1 MDSAEVTPEPD
12 DIPGIGKLRSH
23 LRQFSPCVTR
33 VTHAADRLGA
43 GSHYARRMAEPHDE
57 TVDDTADTAPLDD
70 YDTDTPADVANRLEA
85 YDLDGDGEI
94 GLVEDARAR
103 LGMVD
108 ARLEELAEEG
118 GVKGKLADA
127 AHHVVDRIDND

>member
-1 MDSAEVTPEPD
+1 
-12 DIPGIGKLRSH
+12 
-23 LRQFSPCVTR
+23 
-33 VTHAADRLGA
+33 
-43 GSHYARRMAEPHDE
+43 MAEPHDE